1 MLDEYL
7 IKLLK
12 KSLKLILVIFAKN
25 KKIFKKLEK
34 KMRIIYNLN
43 SVVEEFMKDKI
54 LGFLLFFIIV
64 MIIIVM
70 AGFGYVMYAEITGEH
85 PITINFTG
93 DGDLSISKGENIN
106 KNTTII
112 QASESNFGGV
122 NENNKTNTSRNHNL
136 YDQLDENAKKIYDKL
151 YENRENLKTGTYKIE
166 YGNTFQNLLSSSDGE
181 AKLKKE
187 YQSAIEVLVYENPE
201 IFYIDATSMFI
212 NIEKIT
218 KITGTKYNVYIDNGN
233 KESYLSEGFN
243 SKEDVD
249 KYQAEIKKVKDSI
262 LSVLEG
268 KSDYEKIKIVHDYLV
283 DTIEYDSSVS
293 LDNIYNIY
301 GALVSKVCVCE
312 GYAKAF
318 QYLMNEAGIE
328 NTIAIGTGTNS
339 KGKTENHAW
348 NYVKLDGKWYGI
360 DTTWD
365 DPILI
370 GSGVLI
376 SKSKYQYFLKGS
388 KTMNQNHF
396 ISGKF
401 TDAGQTFTFPELS
414 VENYE

>member
-1 MLDEYL
+1 
-7 IKLLK
+7 
-12 KSLKLILVIFAKN
+12 
-25 KKIFKKLEK
+25 
-34 KMRIIYNLN
+34 MRIIYNLN

-70 AGFGYVMYAEITGEH
+70 AGFGYVMYAEIKGEH

-136 YDQLDENAKKIYDKL
+136 YDQLDENAKKLYDKL

-166 YGNTFQNLLSSSDGE
+166 YGNAFQNLLSSSDGE

-262 LSVLEG
+262 LSVLDG

-318 QYLMNEAGIE
+318 QYLMDEAGIE
-328 NTIAIGTGTNS
+328 NTIVIGTGTNS

>member
-1 MLDEYL
+1 
-7 IKLLK
+7 
-12 KSLKLILVIFAKN
+12 
-25 KKIFKKLEK
+25 
-34 KMRIIYNLN
+34 MRIIYNLN
-43 SVVEEFMKDKI
+43 SVVEECMKDKI

-136 YDQLDENAKKIYDKL
+136 YDQLDENAKKLYDKL

-181 AKLKKE
+181 TKLKKE

-262 LSVLEG
+262 LSVLDG

-318 QYLMNEAGIE
+318 QYLMDEAGIE
-328 NTIAIGTGTNS
+328 NTIVIGKGTNS

-414 VENYE
+414 VEDYE